1 MVLRP
6 PRFTRTYTR
15 FPYAALFRSAWPRR
29 RRGAADHRRCTSRAG
44 RRLGGD
50 LDHPR
55 LAAGRGRRAAHGP
68 AVRPGPGV
76 RRRADALMEADH
88 QVHARRRDAQAR
100 GEGRTAVAG
109 ADARRARG
117 RGDGRR
123 GPRGARA
130 GVRARGKRLG
140 PARMTTTF
148 DPAAEPYEDS
158 RRLTGCNFYFSGP
171 GARSEEHTSE
181 LQSLMRISY
190 A

>member
-1 MVLRP
+1 MRISDWSSDVC
-6 PRFTRTYTR
+6 
-15 FPYAALFRSAWPRR
+15 S
-29 RRGAADHRRCTSRAG
+29 S
-44 RRLGGD
+44 D
-50 LDHPR
+50 L
-55 LAAGRGRRAAHGP
+55 RGRRAAHGP
-68 AVRPGPGV
+68 AGRPGPGV
-76 RRRADALMEADH
+76 RRRADALVEADH

-148 DPAAEPYEDS
+148 DSADEPYEDS
-158 RRLTGCNFYFSGP
+158 RRLTGCNLH
-171 GARSEEHTSE
+171 RSEEHTSE
-181 LQSLMRISY
+181 LESLMRISY